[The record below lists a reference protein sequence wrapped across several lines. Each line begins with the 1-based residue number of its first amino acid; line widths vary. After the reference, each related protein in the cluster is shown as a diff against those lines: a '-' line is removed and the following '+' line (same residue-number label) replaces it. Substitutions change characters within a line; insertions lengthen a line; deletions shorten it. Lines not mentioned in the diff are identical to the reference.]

1 MSGLRILG
9 STLLFLLA
17 PVTLFIFGRL
27 FPVTQSTKILFQPPS
42 WVFGVVWSIISIL
55 LGFISAKLL
64 WDSSNYVYLTLY
76 FTILLLW
83 CAWIIANHK
92 RKKAMTLL
100 FLILSGLFVV
110 GYVMYLSYFKYII
123 FSVLLL
129 VISVSWLL
137 FASSMNGVDLQYVLE
152 NK

>member
-9 STLLFLLA
+9 STLVFLLA

-64 WDSSNYVYLTLY
+64 WDSSNYVHLTLY

-110 GYVMYLSYFKYII
+110 GYVMYLSYFKYVI

-137 FASSMNGVDLQYVLE
+137 FASAMNGVDLQYVLE